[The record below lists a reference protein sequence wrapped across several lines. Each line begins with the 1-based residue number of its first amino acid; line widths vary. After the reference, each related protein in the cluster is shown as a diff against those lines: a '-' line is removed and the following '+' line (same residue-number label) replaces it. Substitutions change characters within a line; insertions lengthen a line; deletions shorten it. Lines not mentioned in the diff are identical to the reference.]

1 VKILLTGATGFI
13 GARVARRLA
22 AAHQVY
28 CVVRRA
34 DAALPAQSIPIVID
48 LAAAL
53 GRGDLRNALRD
64 ALPGRIDAVL
74 HLAQSHRYREFPDE
88 AGAIFAVNT
97 AATAALLEYAADA
110 GAARFVLASTG
121 TVYEPY
127 GGRLAEDAPVS
138 PASFYS
144 ATKLAAE
151 ALLQGWRSRL
161 GGCALRL
168 FFPYGPGQIG
178 RLVPQLVERI
188 RAKTA
193 VTLAG
198 SGDGLVLAPT
208 FVDDI
213 ALVFEAALEG
223 EWNGI
228 FNVAAPHPVS
238 LRQLAEDIGR
248 VIGIEPRFAPTGAA
262 QAPRIVP
269 ELGRLS
275 ECYDLSR
282 FRPLTA
288 GLAEALA

>member
-1 VKILLTGATGFI
+1 VKILLTGASGFI
-13 GARVARRLA
+13 GVRVARRLA

-34 DAALPAQSIPIVID
+34 DALVPAQANSIVFD
-48 LAAAL
+48 LAAPGH
-53 GRGDLRNALRD
+53 GRLSD

-74 HLAQSHRYREFPDE
+74 HLAQSRHYREFPE
-88 AGAIFAVNT
+88 QAGAIFAVNT
-97 AATAALLEYAADA
+97 AATAALLEYAAEA

-127 GGRLAEDAPVS
+127 GGRLAEDAPVA
-138 PASFYS
+138 PVSFYS

-161 GGCALRL
+161 GCCALRL
-168 FFPYGPGQIG
+168 FFPYGPGQTG

-188 RAKTA
+188 RSKTA
-193 VTLAG
+193 VTLDG
-198 SGDGLVLAPT
+198 GGDGLVLAPT

-213 ALVFEAALEG
+213 AAVFEAALDG

-238 LRQLAEDIGR
+238 LRHLAEEIGR
-248 VIGIEPRFAPTGAA
+248 VIGVEPRFIPSGAA

-275 ECYDLSR
+275 ECYDMSR
-282 FRPLTA
+282 FRPLA
-288 GLAEALA
+288 VGLAETLA

>member
-1 VKILLTGATGFI
+1 VKVLLTGATGFI
-13 GARVARRLA
+13 GARVARRLT

-28 CVVRRA
+28 CVVRRD
-34 DAALPAQSIPIVID
+34 DAPVPPQSTPIVVDPAARLSRGNLREALPE
-48 LAAAL
+48 
-53 GRGDLRNALRD
+53 
-64 ALPGRIDAVL
+64 RIDAVV
-74 HLAQSHRYREFPDE
+74 HLAQSRHYREFPAHAE
-88 AGAIFAVNT
+88 AIFAVNT

-127 GGRLAEDAPVS
+127 GGRLAEDAPVA
-138 PASFYS
+138 PVSFYS

-161 GGCALRL
+161 GCCALRL
-168 FFPYGPGQIG
+168 FFPYGPGQTG

-188 RAKTA
+188 RSKTA
-193 VTLAG
+193 VTLDG
-198 SGDGLVLAPT
+198 GDGLVLAPT

-238 LRQLAEDIGR
+238 LRRLAEEIGR
-248 VIGIEPRFAPTGAA
+248 VIGVEPRFTPSGAA

-269 ELGRLS
+269 ELARLS
-275 ECYDLSR
+275 ERYDLSR
-282 FRPLTA
+282 FRPLA
-288 GLAEALA
+288 VGLAEALA

>member
-13 GARVARRLA
+13 GARVARRLTA
-22 AAHQVY
+22 THQVY
-28 CVVRRA
+28 CVVRRK
-34 DAALPAQSIPIVID
+34 DAPVPAHAIPIVID
-48 LAAAL
+48 LVAAPS
-53 GRGDLRNALRD
+53 RGGLRD

-74 HLAQSHRYREFPDE
+74 HLAQSRDYREFPE
-88 AGAIFAVNT
+88 QAGAIFAVNT
-97 AATAALLEYAADA
+97 AATASLLEYAADA

-127 GGRLAEDAPVS
+127 GGRLAEDAPVA
-138 PASFYS
+138 PVSFYS

-161 GGCALRL
+161 GCCALRL
-168 FFPYGPGQIG
+168 FFPYGPGQTG

-193 VTLAG
+193 VTLDG
-198 SGDGLVLAPT
+198 GGDGLVLAPT

-213 ALVFEAALEG
+213 AAVFEAALEG

-228 FNVAAPHPVS
+228 FNVAAPYPVS
-238 LRQLAEDIGR
+238 LRQLAEEIGR
-248 VIGIEPRFAPTGAA
+248 IIGVEPRFIPSGTAH
-262 QAPRIVP
+262 APRIVP

-275 ECYDLSR
+275 ECYDLGR
-282 FRPLTA
+282 FRPLA
-288 GLAEALA
+288 VGLTQALA